1 MHVKNSWQSVPIKN
15 FCFCHCLVK
24 ILGANLENA
33 NTADHSHHSHHSRI
47 TQLVAAAQQLTA
59 APAALAEGMEH
70 L

>member
-59 APAALAEGMEH
+59 APAALAEGMKH